1 MTSEPIQPPGFLVL
15 GMGNPLLCDDGVG
28 LRVVETAERML
39 AGFGN
44 SVAFKKNYCGGM
56 DLLYDLI
63 GVRKAIIVD
72 SVQTV
77 NATAGHC
84 HEFRLDELTHIVH
97 DRLVYA
103 HGVSLPTVMELG
115 RQCGYAMPEDVVI
128 FGIESS
134 DVTSFST
141 EPTVNVRKSIMEV
154 VNRIEKR
161 LLAWFAEA
169 DLALAPP
176 AFAEASAAD
185 PSSPLLAGEGK
196 RGSLAR
202 ARQG

>member
-1 MTSEPIQPPGFLVL
+1 VKSGPLKDAIMIIDNTNKILVL

-28 LRVVETAERML
+28 LSVVETAERM
-39 AGFGN
+39 FG
-44 SVAFKKNYCGGM
+44 SMFVGLGDRVSFRKNYCGGIDM
-56 DLLYDLI
+56 LYDLMEA
-63 GVRKAIIVD
+63 RKAIIVD
-72 SVQTV
+72 SVQTGS
-77 NATAGHC
+77 AAPGHC
-84 HEFRLDELTHIVH
+84 HEFFLEDLDGICH

-134 DVTSFST
+134 NVTSFST

-161 LLAWFAEA
+161 LLAWLSEA
-169 DLALAPP
+169 NLALTSL
-176 AFAEASAAD
+176 ASAETSA
-185 PSSPLLAGEGK
+185 ATAM
-196 RGSLAR
+196 R
-202 ARQG
+202 